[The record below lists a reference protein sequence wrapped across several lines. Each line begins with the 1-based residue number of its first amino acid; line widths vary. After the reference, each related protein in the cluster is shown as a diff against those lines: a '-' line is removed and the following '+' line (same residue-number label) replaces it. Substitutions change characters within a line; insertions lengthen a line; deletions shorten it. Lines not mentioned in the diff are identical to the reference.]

1 MSRGAVMAVVTM
13 VMQIEKASGMEA
25 VIVVM
30 QRRRKLSDFSSN
42 WLCRKK
48 KTHIRGHCGHAEREK
63 NPQWLQYK
71 VQRDSL
77 RLESGWP
84 QVEFSW
90 SLSFTVARV
99 NYILWQTPEFWTSWP
114 SLLQLFERMCMA
126 LGGRAAESVI
136 FNHVTTGNCFCL
148 LFCVPCAH
156 SWECSWRRSPQVVKL
171 KGRLGTALAW
181 GQSWWT
187 RSRQVLRSKARL

>member
-1 MSRGAVMAVVTM
+1 MA
-13 VMQIEKASGMEA
+13 A

-48 KTHIRGHCGHAEREK
+48 KNHHKRSLWSCREEK
-63 NPQWLQYK
+63 KILS
-71 VQRDSL
+71 DCST
-77 RLESGWP
+77 
-84 QVEFSW
+84 EFKETVWDWKTGGCCW
-90 SLSFTVARV
+90 SSSFTIAHI
-99 NYILWQTPEFWTSWP
+99 NYILWQTPEFWMSWP
-114 SLLQLFERMCMA
+114 LLQLFERMCMA

-148 LFCVPCAH
+148 FFCVPCADRGPFGR
-156 SWECSWRRSPQVVKL
+156 RRSPQVVKL
-171 KGRLGTALAW
+171 KGRLGTALVW

-187 RSRQVLRSKARL
+187 R